1 MDAAQRKQIDK
12 LMISKIDIIAGKIN
26 SYVEGRESGLVEGLE
41 KGREE
46 GARITAEK
54 NARAFL
60 RLGVP
65 AETVA
70 KGTWLSLKEI
80 QELAYEHDNR

>member
-1 MDAAQRKQIDK
+1 MDAAQRKIDK
-12 LMISKIDIIAGKIN
+12 LMTSKIDIIAGKIN
-26 SYVEGRESGLVEGLE
+26 SYVEGRESGLAEGLE

-46 GARITAEK
+46 GARKTAEK

-60 RLGVP
+60 RLGAP

-70 KGTWLSLKEI
+70 KGTGLSLKEV
-80 QELAYEHDNR
+80 QELAYNRDNR